1 MKSSCQ
7 RYLPVAGQLGDTE
20 PGSLGQRVAEPGH
33 ARLDER
39 QGNGERETRG
49 RSA

>member
-20 PGSLGQRVAEPGH
+20 LGQVAPDLL
-33 ARLDER
+33 ASPPDIRTVDII
-39 QGNGERETRG
+39 
-49 RSA
+49 AVK